1 VSNKNSS
8 YTDRLKSSM
17 RKMYEKEVGSFQ
29 KFDQEYKVSSHPL
42 KRTFIAISTLNQLHK
57 GRIGVAEIAKEA
69 QLSNEDVVFILQEF
83 IDQRLLDG
91 YIEQN
96 ETPNELNDDILVLR
110 QDYYFCQIDQTKH
123 TNFELHFQCKSCLR
137 FICMD
142 CYQRGK
148 SDTCPY
154 CKGTFTPVPR
164 IFKQTDVETTT
175 LEAIK
180 PEKVKSSLSQYY
192 QTQRTKKAQQGFK
205 NMSRSV
211 IQDFKDFTKNKD
223 FSFSSIKEKTKDYWG
238 YRKTEKKITKYEK
251 IVIDTISALFEVE
264 DNSQIPIQRIAKIAK
279 LDISLTHEIIG
290 RLIGQQTI
298 NGFIE
303 TSGTYDTVT
312 DDILILGSDK
322 FYCEI
327 HDEAHIDPLK
337 LTDAHYQ
344 CSNCFRTVCDKC
356 NTEMKEQ
363 GMTKCLF
370 CGSEMTCFPGSS

>member
-1 VSNKNSS
+1 MSNKNSS

-142 CYQRGK
+142 CYQKGK
-148 SDTCPY
+148 SDTFPY
-154 CKGTFTPVPR
+154 CKGTFTQVPR

>member
-1 VSNKNSS
+1 MSNKNTS
-8 YTDRLKSSM
+8 YADRLKSSM

-142 CYQRGK
+142 CYQKGK

-211 IQDFKDFTKNKD
+211 INDFKDFTKNRD
-223 FSFSSIKEKTKDYWG
+223 FSFSSIKEKTKEYWG

>member
-1 VSNKNSS
+1 MSNKNTS
-8 YTDRLKSSM
+8 YADRLKSSM

-142 CYQRGK
+142 CYQKGK

-211 IQDFKDFTKNKD
+211 INDFKDFTKNRD
-223 FSFSSIKEKTKDYWG
+223 FSFSSIKEKTKEYWG

-356 NTEMKEQ
+356 NAEMKEQ
-363 GMTKCLF
+363 GMTNCLF

>member
-1 VSNKNSS
+1 MSNKNSS

-42 KRTFIAISTLNQLHK
+42 KRTFIAISTLNQLHQ

-180 PEKVKSSLSQYY
+180 TEKVKSSLSQYY